1 MNNKLIELNLRA
13 QESLATVGNYE
24 KELEELMRSD
34 ITQEQIREYRHQ
46 TPDLSYVFSKLE
58 EDKQVLN
65 ILGEYGLQ
73 LLQRKNEGLKYS
85 KEYEDMLDDFVKW
98 KPDYSDYANDDEE
111 KACEIDRSFK
121 ADGDVSTLGR
131 LQGSR
136 VSQIRLLKKIINKRK
151 KNTQFYYSDTNVIID
166 GCSDYE
172 LPYIKYQKIREIADQ
187 SGLNDY
193 VEMEGQ
199 VMENGL
205 TKEVDA
211 IFIPEPKS
219 YSFTRCRQ
227 KGHIW
232 DGKGWTEVVNGQS
245 ALKDDVYLALL
256 LVFYLGIDTF
266 EEVET
271 FLNCFGISLNSPCEH
286 VNDSVPM
293 SDIKK
298 AIQAGIHYDN
308 IIYYLRKTKE

>member
-1 MNNKLIELNLRA
+1 MNSKLIELNLRA

-24 KELEELMRSD
+24 KELEELMSSD

-73 LLQRKNEGLKYS
+73 LLQRKNEGLEYS

-98 KPDYSDYANDDEE
+98 KPDYSDYVNDDEE
-111 KACEIDRSFK
+111 NACKIDYSFK
-121 ADGDVSTLGR
+121 KDGDVSTLGR

-136 VSQIRLLKKIINKRK
+136 VSQIRLLKKIIDKRK

-232 DGKGWTEVVNGQS
+232 DGKSWTEVVNGQS

-286 VNDSVPM
+286 VNSVPF
-293 SDIKK
+293 SDLKK

-308 IIYYLRKTKE
+308 IIYYLRETKE

>member
-286 VNDSVPM
+286 VNSVPM

-308 IIYYLRKTKE
+308 IIYYLRETKE

>member
-1 MNNKLIELNLRA
+1 MNSKLIELNLRA
-13 QESLATVGNYE
+13 HESLATVGNYE

-65 ILGEYGLQ
+65 ILGGYGLQ
-73 LLQRKNEGLKYS
+73 LLQRKNEGLEYS

-98 KPDYSDYANDDEE
+98 KPDYSDYVNDDEE
-111 KACEIDRSFK
+111 NACKIDYSFK
-121 ADGDVSTLGR
+121 KDGDVSTLGR

-136 VSQIRLLKKIINKRK
+136 VSQIRLLKKIIDKRK

-232 DGKGWTEVVNGQS
+232 DGKSWTEVVNGQS

-256 LVFYLGIDTF
+256 VVFYLGIDTF
-266 EEVET
+266 EEVEK
-271 FLNCFGISLNSPCEH
+271 FLNCLGISLNSPCEH
-286 VNDSVPM
+286 VNSVPM

-308 IIYYLRKTKE
+308 IIYYLRETKE